1 MRHPARILI
10 GGAVSAALIASLVVF
25 LTWFSLVI
33 VIAVT
38 AVATRDENR
47 RKAALTVLRMILTRS
62 RQGRP

>member
-1 MRHPARILI
+1 M
-10 GGAVSAALIASLVVF
+10 SAALIASLVVF